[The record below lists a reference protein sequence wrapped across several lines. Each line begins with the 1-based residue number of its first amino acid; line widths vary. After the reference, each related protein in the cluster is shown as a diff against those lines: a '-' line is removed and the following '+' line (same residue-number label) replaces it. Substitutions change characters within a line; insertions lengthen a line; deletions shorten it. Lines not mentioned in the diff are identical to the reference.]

1 MRQLVRAGALLAA
14 FAPCLPAYAQAYPSK
29 PIRVIVTVAGGGE
42 TSARIVAEKLAGQL
56 GVPMLV
62 ESQSGAGGAVAAQT
76 VARAAPDGYTL
87 LYANSGL
94 ALRPF
99 LVKDVPFDVQ
109 KDFVAIAQVGR
120 ATGAIV
126 ASRDLPANSLAELL
140 DYARRN
146 PGKVSYGTTGI
157 GSSFHLSAVQISAV
171 TGIDLLHVPY
181 KGTPQA
187 ITDLLAGR
195 IHLVLSASSSF
206 ASLLAAGKLKL
217 MASNDA
223 RRMDQFPDVPTVTEQ
238 VPGYVPTPSWIG
250 ILGPAALPGPLVQR
264 LSGEITKA
272 AQSPEVKG
280 KLEAVGTMI
289 HALPAAEFAAE
300 IRRHSEISA
309 KLVKSAGIKP
319 E

>member
-1 MRQLVRAGALLAA
+1 M
-14 FAPCLPAYAQAYPSK
+14 
-29 PIRVIVTVAGGGE
+29 
-42 TSARIVAEKLAGQL
+42 
-56 GVPMLV
+56 
-62 ESQSGAGGAVAAQT
+62 
-76 VARAAPDGYTL
+76 
-87 LYANSGL
+87 
-94 ALRPF
+94 
-99 LVKDVPFDVQ
+99 Q

-126 ASRDLPANSLAELL
+126 AARDQLQSLGELL
-140 DYARRN
+140 EFARRN

-157 GSSFHLSAVQISAV
+157 GSSFHLSAVQIASL

-217 MASNDA
+217 MAANDP
-223 RRMDQFPDVPTVTEQ
+223 RRMEQFPDVPTVSEV
-238 VPGYVPTPSWIG
+238 VPDYVPTPSWIG
-250 ILGPAALPGPLVQR
+250 ILGPAALPGPIVQR
-264 LSGEITKA
+264 LSGEIIRA

-289 HALPAAEFAAE
+289 HTLPPAEFAAE
-300 IRRHSEISA
+300 IGRHSEISA
-309 KLVKSAGIKP
+309 RLVKRAGIKP